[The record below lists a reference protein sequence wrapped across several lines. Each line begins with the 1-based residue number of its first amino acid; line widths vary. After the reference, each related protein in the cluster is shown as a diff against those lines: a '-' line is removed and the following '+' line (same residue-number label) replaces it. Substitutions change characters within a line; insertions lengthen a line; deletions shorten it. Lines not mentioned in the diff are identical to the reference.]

1 MPVRNTP
8 KRLTIRDVAKAAGV
22 STQTVSRVINNHPD
36 VAPATLARVQGVINE
51 LGYAPD
57 ILARSLIRG
66 RSYSIG
72 IVAFGLEFYGPSRL
86 LAGIERQAAEM
97 GYSITLNLVHRPE
110 LTDVTSLLNTLQA
123 RRVDGVIW
131 AIPEIGDNRAWA
143 RDRAVPSSLPM
154 VFVNGDLAVA
164 RDPATARDPMIGI
177 DNAAIGRLA
186 AEHLLARGARTVG
199 LVTGPNDWW
208 EARQRAA
215 GWRQAL
221 EAAGIQID
229 EAWIA
234 HGDWSAESGRRA
246 GLELMKRNASID
258 AIFASNDQM
267 ALGVMYAAHS
277 LGRRI
282 PEDLAVVGVDNI
294 PEAAFFW
301 PPLTSIRQRLRDAGA
316 QAVRMLDA
324 LIVGGDHNG
333 SIDSSMLLQPEI
345 IIRASTS

>member
-1 MPVRNTP
+1 MPGRNAS

-36 VAPATLARVQGVINE
+36 VAPDTLARVQGVIKE

-66 RSYSIG
+66 RSNSIG

-97 GYSITLNLVHRPE
+97 GYSITLNLIHQPAM
-110 LTDVTSLLNTLQA
+110 TDVTALLNALES

-143 RDRAVPSSLPM
+143 RERAISSSLPM
-154 VFVNGDLAVA
+154 VFVNGDPSTIAA
-164 RDPATARDPMIGI
+164 PMIGI

-186 AEHLLARGARTVG
+186 AEHLLARGARTIG
-199 LVTGPNDWW
+199 LVTGPSDWW
-208 EARQRAA
+208 EARQRAD

-221 EAAGIQID
+221 EAAGISLD

-246 GLELMKRNASID
+246 GLELMKRNESLD
-258 AIFASNDQM
+258 AVFASNDQM

-282 PEDLAVVGVDNI
+282 PDDLAVVGVDNI
-294 PEAAFFW
+294 PESSFFW

-324 LIVGGDHNG
+324 QIVGADDNG
-333 SIDSSMLLQPEI
+333 SSDAATLLQPEI
-345 IIRASTS
+345 IIRTSTS

>member
-1 MPVRNTP
+1 MPGRNAS

-36 VAPATLARVQGVINE
+36 VAPDTLARVQGVIKE

-66 RSYSIG
+66 RSNSIG

-97 GYSITLNLVHRPE
+97 GYSITLNLVHQPAM
-110 LTDVTSLLNTLQA
+110 TDVTALLNALES

-143 RDRAVPSSLPM
+143 RERAISSSLPM
-154 VFVNGDLAVA
+154 VFVNGDPSTIAA
-164 RDPATARDPMIGI
+164 PMIGI

-186 AEHLLARGARTVG
+186 AEHLLARGARTIG
-199 LVTGPNDWW
+199 LVTGPSDWW
-208 EARQRAA
+208 EARQRAD

-221 EAAGIQID
+221 EAAGISLD

-246 GLELMKRNASID
+246 GLELMKRNESLD
-258 AIFASNDQM
+258 AVFASNDQM

-282 PEDLAVVGVDNI
+282 PDDLAVVGVDNI
-294 PEAAFFW
+294 PESSFFW

-324 LIVGGDHNG
+324 QIVGADDNG
-333 SIDSSMLLQPEI
+333 SSDAATLLQPEI
-345 IIRASTS
+345 IIRTSTS

>member
-1 MPVRNTP
+1 MPVRNTQ
-8 KRLTIRDVAKAAGV
+8 KRLTIRDVAKAASV

-36 VAPATLARVQGVINE
+36 VAPDTLARVQGVIKE

-97 GYSITLNLVHRPE
+97 GYSITLNLVHQPE
-110 LTDVTSLLNTLQA
+110 MSDVTSLLNTLQA

-131 AIPEIGDNRAWA
+131 AIPPIGDNRAWA
-143 RDRAVPSSLPM
+143 RDHAISSSLPM
-154 VFVNGDLAVA
+154 VFVNGEEST
-164 RDPATARDPMIGI
+164 TAPMIGI

-186 AEHLLARGARTVG
+186 TEHLLARGARTVG
-199 LVTGPNDWW
+199 LVRGPADWW
-208 EARQRAA
+208 EAQQRAA

-221 EAAGIQID
+221 DAAGVGID

-234 HGDWSAESGRRA
+234 QGDWSAESGRRA
-246 GLELMKRNASID
+246 GFELMNRNKSLD

-294 PEAAFFW
+294 PEASFFW

-324 LIVGGDHNG
+324 LIVEADHNG
-333 SIDSSMLLQPEI
+333 SGESATLLQPEI
-345 IIRASTS
+345 IIRASSS

>member
-1 MPVRNTP
+1 MPGRNAS

-36 VAPATLARVQGVINE
+36 VAPDTLARVQGVIKE

-66 RSYSIG
+66 RSNSIG

-97 GYSITLNLVHRPE
+97 GYSITLNLVHQPAM
-110 LTDVTSLLNTLQA
+110 TDVTALLNALES

-143 RDRAVPSSLPM
+143 RERAISSSLPM
-154 VFVNGDLAVA
+154 VFVNGDPSTIAA
-164 RDPATARDPMIGI
+164 PMIGI

-186 AEHLLARGARTVG
+186 AEHLLARGARTIG
-199 LVTGPNDWW
+199 FVTGPSDWW
-208 EARQRAA
+208 EARQRAD

-221 EAAGIQID
+221 EAAGISLD

-246 GLELMKRNASID
+246 GLELMKRNESLD
-258 AIFASNDQM
+258 AVFASNDQM

-282 PEDLAVVGVDNI
+282 PDDLAVVGVDNI
-294 PEAAFFW
+294 PESSFFW

-324 LIVGGDHNG
+324 QIVGADDNG
-333 SIDSSMLLQPEI
+333 SSDAATLLQPEI
-345 IIRASTS
+345 IIRTSTS

>member
-1 MPVRNTP
+1 MPGRNAS

-36 VAPATLARVQGVINE
+36 VAPDTLARVQGVIKE

-66 RSYSIG
+66 RSNSIG

-97 GYSITLNLVHRPE
+97 GYSITLNLVHQPAM
-110 LTDVTSLLNTLQA
+110 TDVTALLNALES

-143 RDRAVPSSLPM
+143 RERAISSSLPM
-154 VFVNGDLAVA
+154 VFVNGDPSTIAA
-164 RDPATARDPMIGI
+164 PMIGI

-186 AEHLLARGARTVG
+186 AEHLLARGARTIG
-199 LVTGPNDWW
+199 LVTGPSDWW
-208 EARQRAA
+208 EARQRAD

-221 EAAGIQID
+221 EATGISLD

-246 GLELMKRNASID
+246 GLELMKRNESLD
-258 AIFASNDQM
+258 AVFASNDQM

-282 PEDLAVVGVDNI
+282 PDDLAVVGVDNI
-294 PEAAFFW
+294 PESSFFW

-324 LIVGGDHNG
+324 QIVGADDNG
-333 SIDSSMLLQPEI
+333 SSDAATLLQPEI
-345 IIRASTS
+345 IIRTSTS

>member
-1 MPVRNTP
+1 MPGRNP
-8 KRLTIRDVAKAAGV
+8 SKRLTIRDVAKAAGV

-36 VAPATLARVQGVINE
+36 VASDTLARVQGVIKE

-97 GYSITLNLVHRPE
+97 GYSITLNLVHQPAM
-110 LTDVTSLLNTLQA
+110 TDATGLLNALQA

-143 RDRAVPSSLPM
+143 RETAVSSALPM
-154 VFVNGDLAVA
+154 VFVNGDPSTISA
-164 RDPATARDPMIGI
+164 PMIGI

-186 AEHLLARGARTVG
+186 TEHLLARGARKVG
-199 LVTGPNDWW
+199 LVMGPADWW
-208 EARQRAA
+208 EARQRAD
-215 GWRQAL
+215 GWREAL
-221 EAAGIQID
+221 VAAGISVD
-229 EAWIA
+229 EAWVA
-234 HGDWSAESGRRA
+234 QGDWSAESGRQA
-246 GLELMKRNASID
+246 GLELLQRNETLD
-258 AIFASNDQM
+258 AVFASNDQM

-282 PEDLAVVGVDNI
+282 PDDLAVVGVDNI
-294 PEAAFFW
+294 PEAALFW

-316 QAVRMLDA
+316 EAVRMLDA
-324 LIVGGDHNG
+324 LIAGVDHNG
-333 SIDSSMLLQPEI
+333 SSELATLLQPEVKV
-345 IIRASTS
+345 RASTR

>member
-1 MPVRNTP
+1 MPGRNTS

-36 VAPATLARVQGVINE
+36 VAPDTLARVQGVIKE

-110 LTDVTSLLNTLQA
+110 LGDVSALLNTLQA

-131 AIPEIGDNRAWA
+131 AIPPIGDNRAWA
-143 RDRAVPSSLPM
+143 RDHSISSSLPM
-154 VFVNGDLAVA
+154 VFVNGEAS
-164 RDPATARDPMIGI
+164 ATFAPMIGI

-186 AEHLLARGARTVG
+186 TEHLLARGARTVG

-208 EARQRAA
+208 EAQQRAD

-221 EAAGIQID
+221 ESAGIAID

-234 HGDWSAESGRRA
+234 NGDWSAESGRRA
-246 GLELMKRNASID
+246 GLELMTRNESLEAV
-258 AIFASNDQM
+258 FASNDQM

-294 PEAAFFW
+294 PEASFFW
-301 PPLTSIRQRLRDAGA
+301 PPLTSMRQRLRDAGA

-324 LIVGGDHNG
+324 LISGADQNG
-333 SIDSSMLLQPEI
+333 SSDSATLLQPELI
-345 IIRASTS
+345 VRASTS

>member
-1 MPVRNTP
+1 MPGRNAS

-36 VAPATLARVQGVINE
+36 VAPDTLARVQGVIKE

-66 RSYSIG
+66 RSNSIG

-97 GYSITLNLVHRPE
+97 GYSITLNLVHQPAM
-110 LTDVTSLLNTLQA
+110 TDVTALLNALES

-143 RDRAVPSSLPM
+143 RERAISSSLPM
-154 VFVNGDLAVA
+154 VFVNGDPSTIAA
-164 RDPATARDPMIGI
+164 PMIGI

-186 AEHLLARGARTVG
+186 AEHLLARGARTIG
-199 LVTGPNDWW
+199 LVTGPSDWW
-208 EARQRAA
+208 EARQRAD

-221 EAAGIQID
+221 EGAGISLD

-246 GLELMKRNASID
+246 GLELMKRNESLD
-258 AIFASNDQM
+258 AVFASNDQM

-282 PEDLAVVGVDNI
+282 PDDLAVVGVDNI
-294 PEAAFFW
+294 PESSFFW

-324 LIVGGDHNG
+324 QIVGADDNG
-333 SIDSSMLLQPEI
+333 SSDAATLLQPEI
-345 IIRASTS
+345 IIRTSTS